1 MRGVRIGGLAHFGRR
16 FVPHILDA
24 KDTILQQ
31 DKAPAA
37 TAGPEDARAWTQ
49 RLLRYRDPSV
59 WRSIVEIGISVG
71 PLAALMGRDVA
82 VISLRLLVAVAA
94 LSVPAAGFLVRLFM
108 IQHDCGHGS
117 FFRHRPPTTGSAAP
131 SAS

>member
-1 MRGVRIGGLAHFGRR
+1 MRGVRIGGFHTLAVS

-49 RLLRYRDPSV
+49 RLLSYRDPSV

-71 PLAALMGRDVA
+71 PLAALWVA
-82 VISLRLLVAVAA
+82 MW
-94 LSVPAAGFLVRLFM
+94 LSYRYGFWWLTLCSQFPPRVFW
-108 IQHDCGHGS
+108 CGCS
-117 FFRHRPPTTGSAAP
+117 
-131 SAS
+131 